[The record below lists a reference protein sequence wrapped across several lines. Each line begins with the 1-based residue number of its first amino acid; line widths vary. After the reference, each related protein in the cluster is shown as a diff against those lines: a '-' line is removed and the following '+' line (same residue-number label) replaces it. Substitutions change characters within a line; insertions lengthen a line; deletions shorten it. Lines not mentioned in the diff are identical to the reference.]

1 MDEAKLI
8 NLFPKPLVLLENV
21 FSDKL
26 DFLESFLKQ
35 QKGFKRTT
43 TQNVDTTFHTDTK
56 LYEKEEI
63 KFLSDFIY
71 KKALSFIRQLEYSNS
86 YITRCKYNEMWF
98 NISNENDFL
107 FPHHH
112 GFCLVSGVYYIKA
125 PKDSTITFYD
135 QSYYYPNHIEIK
147 KPNIYNSKDVNLD
160 CKAGSM
166 FLFKG
171 DMVHGNTLQPKGEKI
186 AISFNLGL

>member
-56 LYEKEEI
+56 LFEKEEI
-63 KFLSDFIY
+63 
-71 KKALSFIRQLEYSNS
+71 R
-86 YITRCKYNEMWF
+86 TGM
-98 NISNENDFL
+98 
-107 FPHHH
+107 
-112 GFCLVSGVYYIKA
+112 
-125 PKDSTITFYD
+125 
-135 QSYYYPNHIEIK
+135 
-147 KPNIYNSKDVNLD
+147 
-160 CKAGSM
+160 
-166 FLFKG
+166 
-171 DMVHGNTLQPKGEKI
+171 
-186 AISFNLGL
+186 